1 MAYTINHY
9 NNSLITTV
17 ADGTVDATLDIKLIG
32 KNYAGYGLI
41 QNENFVYLLEN
52 FASSTG
58 PAHPVA
64 GQVWFDSGNRKL
76 KFWDGSRYRS
86 TGGAE
91 IAPTNSA
98 PSGLTQGDLWFN
110 PDTNQISV
118 WNGTSYTLVGPQA
131 VKGSGLTEML
141 STSVLDTQSQ
151 PHTII
156 EAVDNGQVV
165 FIVSPDSEFTLD
177 STSNASLVSSGF
189 NKIHQGVTLAYTNN
203 SAQPGQ
209 TQNGFRFWGTAS
221 NSDRLGGFNADQF
234 VKVGNASFSTAVNFA
249 DVGYTVGNP
258 TAKLAVYNDFN
269 TTPTIENIYNNTI
282 VFKTTVGGVTVTPMK
297 IVGQDVL
304 PGVTT
309 ASNLGNS
316 SYQWANVW
324 ATTFNGTATSASTLI
339 YNNSSVSPTISAT
352 ANTVAIRDTSG
363 NLNAVT
369 FNGASTSSYY
379 ADLAEKYLADKE
391 YPVGTVVSVGGE
403 KEITA
408 STKGDKAIGVISEN
422 PAYMMNS
429 ELAGG
434 IYVALKG
441 RVPVFIDG
449 TVVKGDKIIP
459 ESNGVGMVLNP
470 LTDDVAFVFA
480 IALESNNQP
489 GVKLVEC
496 VVL

>member
-9 NNSLITTV
+9 NNSLIATV

-32 KNYAGYGLI
+32 KNYAGYGQI

-64 GQVWFDSGNRKL
+64 GQIWFDSGHSKL
-76 KFWDGSRYRS
+76 KFWDGSKFRT

-91 IAPTNSA
+91 IGDQA
-98 PSGLTQGDLWFN
+98 PSGLTIGDFWF
-110 PDTNQISV
+110 DTGSKQLKA
-118 WNGTSYTLVGPQA
+118 WDGTGFTVIGPQA

-141 STSVLDTQSQ
+141 STSDLDSTST

-165 FIVSPDSEFTLD
+165 FIISPDARFTLD
-177 STSNASLVSSGF
+177 STSNASLIAAGF
-189 NKIHQGVTLAYTNN
+189 TDIQQGITLAYTNN
-203 SAQPGQ
+203 SAQLGK

-221 NSDRLGGFNADQF
+221 DSDRLGGQLADQF
-234 VKVGNASFSTAVNFA
+234 VKVGNASFSSAVNFA
-249 DVGYTVGNP
+249 DVGYTVGSP
-258 TAKLAVYNDFN
+258 TAKLQVYNASN
-269 TTPTIENIYNNTI
+269 TTPTIQNIYSNTI
-282 VFKTTVGGVTVTPMK
+282 VFSTTVGGITVTPMK
-297 IVGQDVL
+297 LVGQDVL

-316 SYQWANVW
+316 SYQWANVY
-324 ATTFNGTATSASTLI
+324 ATNFNGTATSASTLI
-339 YNNSSVSPTISAT
+339 YNNGSVSPTVSAT
-352 ANTVAIRDTSG
+352 ANTVAVRDTNG

-379 ADLAEKYLADKE
+379 ADLAEKYLPDAD

-408 STKGDKAIGVISEN
+408 SNQGDRAIGVISGS

-429 ELAGG
+429 DLEGG
-434 IYVALKG
+434 VYVALKG

-449 TVVKGDKIIP
+449 TVVKGDKIMAD
-459 ESNGVGMVLNP
+459 SNGVGVVINP
-470 LTDDVAFVFA
+470 LFGDGTLVFA
-480 IALESNNQP
+480 IALESNDQS